1 MGLQHVTSS
10 KKQRKT
16 DSRANGQPAERPEAS
31 LNDDLRPDPMNSP
44 HKDNGHTPESAIQ
57 KDIATFEHW
66 AASDDARGPL
76 VAETA
81 ASAAACANRDAY
93 AEMAQAEREGKR
105 PPPPG
110 AASRPPN
117 SNGKTSR
124 KSKDAPEIP
133 PGLDPLPA
141 DGASFV
147 EAVHERV
154 DLIELEVSLLKSED
168 EKIRQRELAYLRE
181 LKYGKIAAFSTDDDI
196 RPIVFGEPLD
206 PLDPI
211 VPDPDGNA

>member
-1 MGLQHVTSS
+1 MTQRKNPSS
-10 KKQRKT
+10 KNGSSNSSAHRN
-16 DSRANGQPAERPEAS
+16 ANGSTDGLAQ
-31 LNDDLRPDPMNSP
+31 
-44 HKDNGHTPESAIQ
+44 ESAIRQ
-57 KDIATFEHW
+57 DIVTFENW

-81 ASAAACANRDAY
+81 ASAAACASRDAY

-105 PPPPG
+105 LPPSG
-110 AASRPPN
+110 AASRPAH
-117 SNGKTSR
+117 SNGKAAR
-124 KSKDAPEIP
+124 KSKDAPEIS
-133 PGLDPLPA
+133 PGLAPLPA

-181 LKYGKIAAFSTDDDI
+181 LKYGKIAAFSSDDDI
-196 RPIVFGEPLD
+196 RPITFGEPLD
-206 PLDPI
+206 PLDP
-211 VPDPDGNA
+211 VAPDPDGSD